1 MLIRGGGEGLGGR
14 EKEGGGEGGGE
25 GERDFVRKQS
35 PKGSPCVAGP

>member
-1 MLIRGGGEGLGGR
+1 MLIRGEGGKVWEGGR
-14 EKEGGGEGGGE
+14 EGGRE

>member
-1 MLIRGGGEGLGGR
+1 MLIR
-14 EKEGGGEGGGE
+14 EGGGEVWEGGREREGGRE